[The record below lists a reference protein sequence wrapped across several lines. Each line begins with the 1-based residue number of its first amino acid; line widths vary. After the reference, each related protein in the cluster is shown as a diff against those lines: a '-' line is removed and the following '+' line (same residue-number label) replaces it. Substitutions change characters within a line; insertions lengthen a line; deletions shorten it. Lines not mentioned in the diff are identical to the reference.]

1 MTAEPAAGYGPT
13 DAPSRLRVEVG
24 ALPNPGLL
32 RAAIEAR
39 LAGRPWASGPEA
51 AVADEVARAVEAS
64 GERPW
69 H

>member
-1 MTAEPAAGYGPT
+1 MNSVPGP
-13 DAPSRLRVEVG
+13 LRVEVE
-24 ALPNPGLL
+24 AAPSPGLL

-64 GERPW
+64 REDPW